1 MLVLELC
8 VLCFGLLL
16 VLSPCSVWLQFLPA
30 CMLLPQLAKSLYF
43 CVFLTSSDQQR
54 KRCVWHVPVTYFL
67 WHVPFEFFLNLL
79 CVNSVHFF
87 TAFCEFPWRHCDSEL
102 FHPHFCDILSQF
114 WVELR
119 HGCLQASVE
128 NIMKEKMPKKGGRWW
143 FSWRSRNNDIKSVRS
158 LISRQNCSQQC
169 SFRHCIKDSAPP
181 AKGWNAL

>member
-8 VLCFGLLL
+8 VFCFGLLL

-30 CMLLPQLAKSLYF
+30 CMLLPQLANSLYL
-43 CVFLTSSDQQR
+43 CVFVTSSDQQR
-54 KRCVWHVPVTYFL
+54 KRCVWHVPVTYFM
-67 WHVPFEFFLNLL
+67 WHVWVFLNLVW

-87 TAFCEFPWRHCDSEL
+87 MVFCAFLTSLWFWVI
-102 FHPHFCDILSQF
+102 FFPHFCDILSQF

-158 LISRQNCSQQC
+158 LISRHNCSQQC
-169 SFRHCIKDSAPP
+169 SFMHYIKDNAPP